1 VSRRNAPAAG
11 GASAREAPAGPVVSG
26 TACPTCGFV
35 AEGIRCP
42 RCNAL
47 KAVACGGACSRCP
60 AAKGGCSA
68 A

>member
-1 VSRRNAPAAG
+1 VSRRKTTATG
-11 GASAREAPAGPVVSG
+11 GASVQEASVGAAAPG

-35 AEGIRCP
+35 SEGIRCP
-42 RCNAL
+42 RCYAL